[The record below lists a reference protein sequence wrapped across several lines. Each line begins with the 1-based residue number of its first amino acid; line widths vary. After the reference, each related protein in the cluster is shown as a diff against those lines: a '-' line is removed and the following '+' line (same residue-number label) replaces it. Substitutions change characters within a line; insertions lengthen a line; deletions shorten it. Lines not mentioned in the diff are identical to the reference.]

1 MMLKIV
7 NNKKQ
12 TLEKN
17 ELSNNNNFNEQLEQI
32 IYKYI
37 NIHNNVRIKVN
48 FKNLS
53 SKIYRRQAFEGSVA
67 K

>member
-1 MMLKIV
+1 MKIV

-53 SKIYRRQAFEGSVA
+53 SKIYRRQVFEA
-67 K
+67 IH

>member
-1 MMLKIV
+1 MLKIV

-53 SKIYRRQAFEGSVA
+53 SKIYRRQVFEA
-67 K
+67 IH

>member
-32 IYKYI
+32 IDKYI

-53 SKIYRRQAFEGSVA
+53 SKIYRRQVFEA
-67 K
+67 IH

>member
-1 MMLKIV
+1 MMSKIV

-12 TLEKN
+12 ALEKN
-17 ELSNNNNFNEQLEQI
+17 ELSNNNNFNKQLEQI

-53 SKIYRRQAFEGSVA
+53 SKIYRRQVFEA
-67 K
+67 IH

>member
-1 MMLKIV
+1 MKIV
-7 NNKKQ
+7 NSKKQ

-53 SKIYRRQAFEGSVA
+53 SKIYRRQVFEA
-67 K
+67 IH

>member
-53 SKIYRRQAFEGSVA
+53 SKIYRRQVFEA
-67 K
+67 IH

>member
-1 MMLKIV
+1 MMSKIV

-12 TLEKN
+12 ALEKN
-17 ELSNNNNFNEQLEQI
+17 ELSNNNNFNKQLEQI

-37 NIHNNVRIKVN
+37 NIHNNVSIKVN
-48 FKNLS
+48 FKNLF

>member
-37 NIHNNVRIKVN
+37 NIHNNVRIKVS

-53 SKIYRRQAFEGSVA
+53 SKIYRRQVFEA
-67 K
+67 IH

>member
-1 MMLKIV
+1 MLKIV
-7 NNKKQ
+7 NSKKQ

-53 SKIYRRQAFEGSVA
+53 SKIYRRQVFEA
-67 K
+67 IH

>member
-1 MMLKIV
+1 MMSKIV

-53 SKIYRRQAFEGSVA
+53 SKIYRRQVFEA
-67 K
+67 IH

>member
-1 MMLKIV
+1 MMSKIV

-12 TLEKN
+12 ALEKN

-53 SKIYRRQAFEGSVA
+53 SKIYRRQVFEA
-67 K
+67 IH

>member
-7 NNKKQ
+7 NSKKQ

-53 SKIYRRQAFEGSVA
+53 SKIYRRQVFEA
-67 K
+67 IH

>member
-48 FKNLS
+48 FKNLI
-53 SKIYRRQAFEGSVA
+53 KSV
-67 K
+67 

>member
-17 ELSNNNNFNEQLEQI
+17 ELSN
-32 IYKYI
+32 YKYI

-53 SKIYRRQAFEGSVA
+53 SKIYRRQVFEA
-67 K
+67 IH

>member
-12 TLEKN
+12 TLEKD

-53 SKIYRRQAFEGSVA
+53 SKIYRRQVFEA
-67 K
+67 IH

>member
-17 ELSNNNNFNEQLEQI
+17 ELSNNNNFNKQLEQI

-53 SKIYRRQAFEGSVA
+53 SKIYRRQVFEA
-67 K
+67 IH

>member
-7 NNKKQ
+7 NIKKQ

-53 SKIYRRQAFEGSVA
+53 SKIYRRQVFEA
-67 K
+67 IH